1 MKILITGAT
10 GFIGSAVARALLARD
25 HEVLGLARSTRSA
38 AALQQAGIAPVSGD
52 FGDPASVARAVTSSG
67 PDAVVSTASVGS
79 LGVDYGQRTERL
91 GRPRRETINCATR
104 VPPIHTASA
113 IPMWMTLRLWWPS
126 IGPIA
131 AGTSRHRNL
140 CGSPSMGS
148 AT

>member
-1 MKILITGAT
+1 MKILITGAA

-38 AALQQAGIAPVSGD
+38 A
-52 FGDPASVARAVTSSG
+52 
-67 PDAVVSTASVGS
+67 VSTASVGS

-113 IPMWMTLRLWWPS
+113 IPIWMTLRLWWPS